1 MSGAATGAMPG
12 AAVEATPGAAAEA
25 MPGAATQAMPGVA
38 TEGSGQMRQARL
50 DANAPPCSLSGATRV
65 LAYLGVGMRAGTGTG
80 TGEGAAGERQPRAS
94 ARDAS
99 MPLTSRSDAEAS
111 LEVCK
116 PSKAVVVA

>member
-80 TGEGAAGERQPRAS
+80 EGAAGEKQPRAS
-94 ARDAS
+94 ARDAI
-99 MPLTSRSDAEAS
+99 MPLTSRSDFEAS
-111 LEVCK
+111 PEVCK
-116 PSKAVVVA
+116 PSKAVIVA